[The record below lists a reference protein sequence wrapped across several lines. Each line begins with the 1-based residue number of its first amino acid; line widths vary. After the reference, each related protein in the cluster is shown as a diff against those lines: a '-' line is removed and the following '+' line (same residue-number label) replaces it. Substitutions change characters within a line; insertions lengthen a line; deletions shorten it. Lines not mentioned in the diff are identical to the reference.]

1 MVTKP
6 KHWQQWNKEEIKAI
20 IYSKT
25 EWMGMMS
32 DVWTKSGQN
41 KGFFYVVCIRDSKI
55 QRDSP
60 AHFPENSAP
69 ADLSAFV

>member
-1 MVTKP
+1 MFEKNLDKTK
-6 KHWQQWNKEEIKAI
+6 A
-20 IYSKT
+20 
-25 EWMGMMS
+25 
-32 DVWTKSGQN
+32 
-41 KGFFYVVCIRDSKI
+41 FFYVVCIRDSKI